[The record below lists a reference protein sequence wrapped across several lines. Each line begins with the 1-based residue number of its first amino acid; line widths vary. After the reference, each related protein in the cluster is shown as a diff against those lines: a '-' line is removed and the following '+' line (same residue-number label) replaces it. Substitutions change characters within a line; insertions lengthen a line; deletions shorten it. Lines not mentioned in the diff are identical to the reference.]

1 MDFCVQFFTLFV
13 LKMWEGENK
22 NVKGKE
28 KPLLNFKEIA
38 VINSCLSKSKQ
49 MNNLSKG
56 VKIT

>member
-1 MDFCVQFFTLFV
+1 
-13 LKMWEGENK
+13 MWEVENK
-22 NVKGKE
+22 NVKCKE